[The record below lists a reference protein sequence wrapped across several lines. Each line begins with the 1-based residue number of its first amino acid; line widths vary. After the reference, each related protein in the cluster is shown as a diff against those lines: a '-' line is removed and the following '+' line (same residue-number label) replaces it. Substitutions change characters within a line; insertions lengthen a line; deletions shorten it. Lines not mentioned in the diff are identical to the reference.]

1 MNARQPT
8 ERSARKEQEKDN
20 RQEQSH
26 LSPERI
32 TDGASA
38 TTEVLKEILAKE
50 ATITDYHRH
59 WGINE

>member
-1 MNARQPT
+1 MKARQPT
-8 ERSARKEQEKDN
+8 QRSAREEQEKEDH
-20 RQEQSH
+20 QEQSH

-38 TTEVLKEILAKE
+38 TTDVLKEILAQE
-50 ATITDYHRH
+50 AIIRDYHRH

>member
-1 MNARQPT
+1 MKVRQST
-8 ERSARKEQEKDN
+8 ERSAREEQEKDN
-20 RQEQSH
+20 RQEQAH

-38 TTEVLKEILAKE
+38 TPAVIKEILAQE
-50 ATITDYHRH
+50 ATITEYHRH